1 MTKSNTNTAAFS
13 AKAAADAWMKARN
26 AAAKKSILAKVVAK
40 SKAPNAKKRW
50 ASLAKDMEANN
61 KLRVNARATGDWK
74 PVNDARPVTP
84 AKPKAT
90 KSKAKPKA
98 KREYVMPVVAEG
110 VTAVDAAKALAA
122 LVASNEAAS
131 PEAAALVAFINRS

>member
-1 MTKSNTNTAAFS
+1 MTKTNTDVAVFS
-13 AKAAADAWMKARN
+13 AKTAAAAWINARN
-26 AAAKKSILAKVVAK
+26 AAAKKVIRDKVAATAKTNK
-40 SKAPNAKKRW
+40 RKRW
-50 ASLAKDMEANN
+50 SRLLKDIDAND
-61 KLRVNARATGDWK
+61 KVRVKARASGDWK

>member
-1 MTKSNTNTAAFS
+1 MAKSNTNTTAFS
-13 AKAAADAWMKARN
+13 AKAAAAAWMKARN

-61 KLRVNARATGDWK
+61 KARVKARATGDWK
-74 PVNDARPVTP
+74 AINAARPVTP
-84 AKPKAT
+84 KKAAKPKVA
-90 KSKAKPKA
+90 
-98 KREYVMPVVAEG
+98 PVEVPISDEG

-131 PEAAALVAFINRS
+131 PEAAALVAFINSRS